1 MKTSDFY
8 YDLPKE
14 LIAQDPLE
22 DRSSSRLL
30 HLSMKDGSMEHRHF
44 TDILDYLNEGDCLV
58 INDTRVIPA
67 RLYGHKEET
76 GALIEILLLKRREND
91 IWECLVKPGKKAR
104 PGAKIT
110 FGDGILKGE
119 IIDIVDEGNR
129 LIQFHYDG
137 IFEEILDQLGEM
149 PLPPYITHKL
159 KDKNRYQT
167 VYAKNDGSAAAPT
180 AGLHFTKELLEQA
193 IAEEG
198 ATEENQ
204 ARREI
209 WDARYSMKSDLGG
222 QADGYLKFWMTIEFN
237 RTSGNRWFT
246 SKGAR
251 KGLQKELDQVH
262 FHELAAKSELHRELI
277 YRECE
282 HLVKLY
288 MDLCQ
293 TDKSYNTIL
302 CGLVT
307 MKRDDVKS
315 KLQRDIYETAVKV
328 PRELDMEQEL
338 ALLTRAARK
347 VYEDYFP
354 GEGGL
359 PE

>member
-1 MKTSDFY
+1 MDT
-8 YDLPKE
+8 PT
-14 LIAQDPLE
+14 IAQYYRETDP
-22 DRSSSRLL
+22 
-30 HLSMKDGSMEHRHF
+30 
-44 TDILDYLNEGDCLV
+44 
-58 INDTRVIPA
+58 A
-67 RLYGHKEET
+67 
-76 GALIEILLLKRREND
+76 KR
-91 IWECLVKPGKKAR
+91 
-104 PGAKIT
+104 
-110 FGDGILKGE
+110 
-119 IIDIVDEGNR
+119 
-129 LIQFHYDG
+129 
-137 IFEEILDQLGEM
+137 
-149 PLPPYITHKL
+149 
-159 KDKNRYQT
+159 
-167 VYAKNDGSAAAPT
+167 
-180 AGLHFTKELLEQA
+180 KELLEQA

-204 ARREI
+204 ARSEI